1 MSIIERALNKQRAE
15 DSSASETARTAGRVR
30 RSRELVVSAADP
42 ARPRREPAASISLDL
57 NALRAGGI
65 LPPVEATDRIQ
76 EQVRRVKWPLLETAI
91 GRAAAGGAEPA
102 PPANL
107 VMITSSVPAE
117 GKTYVSF
124 NVALGI
130 AREKD
135 FSVLLVDADV
145 AKRHLSTALKVED
158 RRGLTDALADESLD
172 PEDLVLGTGIPG
184 LAFLPAGKR
193 TSVAP
198 ELFGSQRMA
207 RILAGL
213 GQSDRQRVVLFDSAP
228 LLTTNESPVLSHLV
242 DQVIMVVRAEET
254 PQPVVLEALALLDK
268 SKNIR
273 CLLNQTRLN
282 SVSEHYYGYGYYP
295 HEPPKKP

>member
-15 DSSASETARTAGRVR
+15 DFSGNETSRTGGRAR
-30 RSRELVVSAADP
+30 RSREFVVSAADP

-57 NALRAGGI
+57 DALRAGGI
-65 LPPVEATDRIQ
+65 LPPLEATDRIQ
-76 EQVRRVKWPLLETAI
+76 EQIRRIKWPLLETAMV
-91 GRAAAGGAEPA
+91 GRAAASEAT
-102 PPANL
+102 PPTNL

-124 NVALGI
+124 NIALGI

-135 FSVLLVDADV
+135 FSVLLVDGDV
-145 AKRHLSTALKVED
+145 AKRHLSTALNVAD
-158 RRGLTDALADESLD
+158 RPGLTDALADESLD
-172 PEDLVLGTGIPG
+172 PESLVLGTGVPG
-184 LAFLPAGKR
+184 LVFLPAGKR

-198 ELFGSQRMA
+198 EFFGSQRMI
-207 RILAGL
+207 RILSVL
-213 GQSDRQRVVLFDSAP
+213 GHSDRQRIVLFDSAP

-242 DQVIMVVRAEET
+242 DQIIMVVRAEET
-254 PQPVVLEALALLDK
+254 PQPVVLEAIALLDK
-268 SKNIR
+268 SKTIR